1 MKVYKITDA
10 EFAKY
15 GQVVDSYNFEK
26 TINLKKDTNMK
37 KYDLVVVGGGLSGCA
52 AAISAKREGLSVLLI
67 EKTGSLG
74 GAISNNL
81 VFPFMHYFEAPNA
94 NGKKVYL
101 SEGIFS
107 EMRAVASSIETPE
120 TDTEFRPEAFKHALD
135 KMVVSSGADLLFHT
149 ALCDAEKDGDKIK
162 SVKILTKSG
171 LEDVYAD
178 YFIDATGDG
187 DLIYY
192 AGCDYQLG
200 RETDS
205 LCQPMTTCFRLSGVD
220 MNQFGKDL
228 PMLQQEYKALK
239 EKGEIKNPRENILF
253 FVGLGE
259 GILHLNTTRV
269 IKHNPTDPIELSK
282 AEVLGRE
289 QVFEIVKFLKTHSKA
304 FEKSTVISVA
314 NQIGVRE
321 SRKLKG
327 LHVLTAEELTGLVYF
342 DDTIARGNYEID
354 IHNPS
359 GTGTYI
365 HYFKK
370 GEVYQ
375 IPYRSLVPKEYVN
388 LLVAGRCLSAT
399 HEAHSAVRIMPI
411 CACLGQAAGT
421 AVAVAVKTKT
431 NTHTLSTDKVR
442 EILKNNGA
450 NV

>member
-1 MKVYKITDA
+1 
-10 EFAKY
+10 
-15 GQVVDSYNFEK
+15 
-26 TINLKKDTNMK
+26 MK

-52 AAISAKREGLSVLLI
+52 AAISASREGLSVLLI
-67 EKTGSLG
+67 EKSGSLG

-81 VFPFMHYFEAPNA
+81 VFPFMHYFEAPDA
-94 NGKKVYL
+94 DGKKNYL
-101 SEGIFS
+101 SAGIFS
-107 EMRAVASSIETPE
+107 EMREVAASIEAPE

-135 KMVVSSGADLLFHT
+135 LMTVSAGVDLLFHT
-149 ALCDAEKDGDKIK
+149 TSCDVEKDGDKIK
-162 SVKILTKSG
+162 SVKALTKSG

-192 AGCDYQLG
+192 AGCEYQLG
-200 RETDS
+200 RETDG
-205 LCQPMTTCFRLSGVD
+205 LCQPMTTCFRLCNVD
-220 MNQFGKDL
+220 MEQFGKDL
-228 PMLQQEYKALK
+228 PTLQAKYKALR
-239 EKGEIKNPRENILF
+239 EAGEIKNPRENILF
-253 FVGLGE
+253 FVGLGK

-269 IKHNPTDPIELSK
+269 IKHNPTDPVELSR

-289 QVFEIVKFLKTHSKA
+289 QVFEMFKFLKSNSTA
-304 FEKSTVISVA
+304 FTNSTIISVA

-327 LHVLTAEELTGLVYF
+327 LHVLTAEELTGQVYF
-342 DDTIARGNYEID
+342 KDTIARGNYEID

-359 GTGTYI
+359 GTGTHI

-388 LLVAGRCLSAT
+388 LLVAGRCLSAS

-421 AVAVAVKTKT
+421 AVAVAIKTGT

-442 EILKNNGA
+442 EILNDNGA
-450 NV
+450 NL